1 METLRCRQKQDEVTS
16 GASIV
21 APSGQKGFFYFDRVK
36 PTRFL
41 EKLQRD
47 SWKGNLRPLQDVS
60 SSCATA
66 ALEILLQVFKFSRC
80 IRLVYNS
87 IH

>member
-16 GASIV
+16 GALIITHYDK
-21 APSGQKGFFYFDRVK
+21 KGFFYFDRVK

-47 SWKGNLRPLQDVS
+47 SWKGNLRPPQDVS

>member
-16 GASIV
+16 GALIV

-47 SWKGNLRPLQDVS
+47 SWKERQPPKLISDFRLGNGREFLGIE
-60 SSCATA
+60 A
-66 ALEILLQVFKFSRC
+66 F
-80 IRLVYNS
+80 
-87 IH
+87 

>member
-16 GASIV
+16 GALIIT
-21 APSGQKGFFYFDRVK
+21 PSGQKGFFYFDRVK

-47 SWKGNLRPLQDVS
+47 SWKGNLRPPRRFL
-60 SSCATA
+60 
-66 ALEILLQVFKFSRC
+66 ILRDSGSR
-80 IRLVYNS
+80 NS
-87 IH
+87 VAGL

>member
-16 GASIV
+16 GALIV

-47 SWKGNLRPLQDVS
+47 SWKGNLRNSYPISDLETDVS
-60 SSCATA
+60 FWA
-66 ALEILLQVFKFSRC
+66 
-80 IRLVYNS
+80 
-87 IH
+87 

>member
-16 GASIV
+16 GVLIV

-41 EKLQRD
+41 ENYSGILGKAT
-47 SWKGNLRPLQDVS
+47 SAVNLN
-60 SSCATA
+60 
-66 ALEILLQVFKFSRC
+66 LLNLSQK
-80 IRLVYNS
+80 YP
-87 IH
+87 